1 MLCRRSARKN
11 PVLYIASAVT
21 LAMLVN
27 MFEFI
32 PSLTVLSIF
41 TLASFVLFLT
51 PGPDMSLWL
60 SKTISGGRS
69 AGIAAMVGTNLGCC
83 VHSVLAAFGISVLI
97 NASPVAFNAMKV
109 IGAGYLI
116 WLAYQAVR
124 KGSML
129 NTAMEKGQPVKAA
142 LLPTFLSGL
151 TVNLSNPKVVLFFV
165 TFLPGFVEASDPHV
179 RGKLL
184 FLGLYFVAINIP
196 FSALFI
202 LAAERLVSTIKS
214 NPKIMRVIDYV
225 FAGVFGVFA
234 LTIIR
239 AQART

>member
-1 MLCRRSARKN
+1 MF
-11 PVLYIASAVT
+11 VT
-21 LAMLVN
+21 
-27 MFEFI
+27 MFDFI
-32 PSLTVLSIF
+32 PSLTVLSLF

-69 AGIAAMVGTNLGCC
+69 AGIAAMAGTNLGCC

-97 NASPVAFNAMKV
+97 NASPVAFNIMKV
-109 IGAGYLI
+109 IGAGYLF
-116 WLAYQAVR
+116 WLAYQAIR

-129 NTAMEKGQPVKAA
+129 NANLEKGQSTKMA

-196 FSALFI
+196 FSAIFI
-202 LAAERLVSTIKS
+202 LIAGRLVSNLKS
-214 NPKIMRVIDYV
+214 NPKIMRGIDYL
-225 FAGVFGVFA
+225 FAGVFGIFA

>member
-1 MLCRRSARKN
+1 MRDAAEFGLVWRSAEALF
-11 PVLYIASAVT
+11 PSQPQAATT
-21 LAMLVN
+21 L
-27 MFEFI
+27 
-32 PSLTVLSIF
+32 
-41 TLASFVLFLT
+41 
-51 PGPDMSLWL
+51 
-60 SKTISGGRS
+60 
-69 AGIAAMVGTNLGCC
+69 AGIAPGMQD
-83 VHSVLAAFGISVLI
+83 
-97 NASPVAFNAMKV
+97 AFNAMKV
-109 IGAGYLI
+109 VGAGYLL
-116 WLAYQAVR
+116 WLAYQAIR

-129 NTAMEKGQPVKAA
+129 NTNVEKAQSAKAA

-202 LAAERLVSTIKS
+202 FAAERLVATLKS
-214 NPKIMRVIDYV
+214 NPKIMRAIDYV
-225 FAGVFGVFA
+225 FAGVFGIFA

>member
-1 MLCRRSARKN
+1 MLD
-11 PVLYIASAVT
+11 
-21 LAMLVN
+21 
-27 MFEFI
+27 FI
-32 PSLTVLSIF
+32 PSFTVLSIF

-83 VHSVLAAFGISVLI
+83 VHSLLAAFGISVLI

-109 IGAGYLI
+109 VGAGYLL
-116 WLAYQAVR
+116 WLAYQAIR

-129 NTAMEKGQPVKAA
+129 KTSVETPEASRTA

-179 RGKLL
+179 QGKLL
-184 FLGLYFVAINIP
+184 FLGLYFVAINLP

-202 LAAERLVSTIKS
+202 LAAERLVSTIKA
-214 NPKIMRVIDYV
+214 NPKIMRTIDYV
-225 FAGVFGVFA
+225 FAGVFGIFA

-239 AQART
+239 AQAKT

>member
-1 MLCRRSARKN
+1 MLD
-11 PVLYIASAVT
+11 
-21 LAMLVN
+21 
-27 MFEFI
+27 FI

-83 VHSVLAAFGISVLI
+83 VHSLLAAFGISVLI

-109 IGAGYLI
+109 VGAGYLL
-116 WLAYQAVR
+116 WLAYQAIR

-129 NTAMEKGQPVKAA
+129 KTSAENTEPSKAA

-179 RGKLL
+179 QGKLL
-184 FLGLYFVAINIP
+184 FLGLYFVAINLP

-202 LAAERLVSTIKS
+202 LAAERLVSTIKA
-214 NPKIMRVIDYV
+214 NPKIMRTIDYV
-225 FAGVFGVFA
+225 FAGVFGIFA

-239 AQART
+239 AQAKT